1 MRKRVQAIAAVSF
14 CTVVGL
20 VGLVLLLPS
29 DVVTSRYASIAAAR
43 ADNLFD
49 RGWLPDILPP
59 SANAIRTS
67 NDLDLNTSEGEFSFV
82 PSDYSF
88 LASRFQQS
96 TAANTPFANFE
107 KRVAR
112 MQNKGFLLG
121 TYAEEKTTWVFF
133 CKPEKGY
140 CEYTMWLSRG
150 SAGGENRSV

>member
-1 MRKRVQAIAAVSF
+1 MKKSIQVIAAVLF
-14 CTVVGL
+14 CTVFGL

-59 SANAIRTS
+59 SANTIRTS
-67 NDLDLNTSEGEFSFV
+67 NNLDLNTSEGEFSFA
-82 PSDYSF
+82 PPDYSL
-88 LASRFQQS
+88 LASHVQPYK
-96 TAANTPFANFE
+96 TTNTPFANFE
-107 KRVAR
+107 RGVAR
-112 MQNKGFLLG
+112 MQNKGFLLS

-140 CEYTMWLSRG
+140 CEYTMWLRRG
-150 SAGGENRSV
+150 